1 MLFVVLLFCFASCAV
16 VPLQKLLIQHIDD
29 RNAHDC
35 GSIDLAQQGFR
46 LIATSPNQASWM
58 TEEEILALRRI
69 EVGFMDITSQDIEN
83 TNARLLL
90 MGRSL
95 LPKHFPPPAG
105 ISNEDFVRST
115 FPDISITRMSSFL
128 SEFSQFHTRYH
139 QSVSGAQSA
148 DWLFGQIEAI
158 KPQNSSVSVS
168 IRKIIHSWG
177 QFSIV
182 ARIENS
188 LSEKERNSAV
198 SDPIPIAANLVDPY
212 LGRAP
217 GADDDGSGTATIFEA
232 FLILVSSGFVPKRP
246 VEFHWYSA
254 EEDGLLGSQ
263 AIAAQYKLQGVEV
276 AGMLQMD
283 MTGFAPSGKD
293 PQIAVITDY
302 TDHQLNEFVRTVAEA
317 YSGVSAIDSKCGY
330 ACSDHGS
337 WNKAGFAAS
346 LVFEADFKDR
356 NPLVHTPED
365 TITNIDF
372 SHMAH
377 FVRIAIAFLVEM
389 SLA

>member
-1 MLFVVLLFCFASCAV
+1 MLFVVLLFGFASCAV

-95 LPKHFPPPAG
+95 LPKHFP
-105 ISNEDFVRST
+105 
-115 FPDISITRMSSFL
+115 
-128 SEFSQFHTRYH
+128 
-139 QSVSGAQSA
+139 
-148 DWLFGQIEAI
+148 
-158 KPQNSSVSVS
+158 
-168 IRKIIHSWG
+168 
-177 QFSIV
+177 
-182 ARIENS
+182 
-188 LSEKERNSAV
+188 
-198 SDPIPIAANLVDPY
+198 ANLVDPY